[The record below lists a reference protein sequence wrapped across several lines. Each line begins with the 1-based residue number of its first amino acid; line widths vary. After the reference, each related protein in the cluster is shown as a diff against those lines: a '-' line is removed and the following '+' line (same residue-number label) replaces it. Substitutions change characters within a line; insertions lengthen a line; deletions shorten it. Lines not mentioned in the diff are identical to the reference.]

1 MCRVL
6 CLGTVVRGGG
16 DRSRKQIKG
25 LSPHPGIEPG
35 SPSYRPSMLT
45 TTPMA
50 THYLLATCASLQSEC
65 TTLSYP
71 YSTSM
76 WVLSSVTF
84 KFFCWGEPE
93 MNSKAENGEGSVCS
107 VPLLKLKVCLVESSY
122 IWDINGPKNA
132 MWKKSTSF
140 FYSILQ
146 IIERLIVAASLYLKK
161 VPKILQRF
169 Y

>member
-1 MCRVL
+1 MLACSVRMTYCSMRSSITSKTKL
-6 CLGTVVRGGG
+6 LQQKWSQLQILHIKCLPMGH
-16 DRSRKQIKG
+16 S
-25 LSPHPGIEPG
+25 
-35 SPSYRPSMLT
+35 
-45 TTPMA
+45 TPKE
-50 THYLLATCASLQSEC
+50 HFFHQDNRNFD
-65 TTLSYP
+65 
-71 YSTSM
+71 M
-76 WVLSSVTF
+76 WVLPSVTF